1 MEIKFENVSYSYLNG
16 TPLQVD
22 ALIDVT
28 TTILPNKINALIGPS
43 GSGKSTMIE
52 LINGLILPTKGVV
65 HVGEHELRNKIKIV
79 NANKLRFEIGIVFQN
94 PEEQFFQ
101 RTVKKEIEFGMKYF
115 GYKKDKIDERVKS
128 ALKMVGLN
136 DSYLLRNPFELSGG
150 EKRKIAIA
158 SVLAFNPEVII
169 LDEPTNG
176 LDSTG
181 KESLIK
187 LIKMLK
193 TKYNKTIIVVSHD
206 VDILYKFVDN
216 VIILSNG
223 RLLMQGNK
231 FDVFKN
237 VEFLSSNGVK
247 VPRIVEFIH
256 KVKEKTGKYLGD
268 IDDVNDLI
276 KEIYQNV
283 Q

>member
-1 MEIKFENVSYSYLNG
+1 MEIRFENVSYSYLEG

-22 ALIDVT
+22 ALKNIN
-28 TTILPNKINALIGPS
+28 TTILPNQINAIIGPS

-52 LINGLILPTKGVV
+52 LINGLKLPTKGIVY
-65 HVGEHELRNKIKIV
+65 VGKHKLRNNIRII
-79 NANKLRFEIGIVFQN
+79 NANKLRFDIGVVFQN
-94 PEEQFFQ
+94 PEDQFFQ
-101 RTVKKEIEFGMKYF
+101 KTVKKEIEFGMKYF
-115 GYKKDKIDERVKS
+115 GYKVDKIEERINN
-128 ALKMVGLN
+128 ALKMVGL
-136 DSYLLRNPFELSGG
+136 DDTYLNRDPFSLSGG
-150 EKRKIAIA
+150 EKRKVTIA

-169 LDEPTNG
+169 LDEPTNA
-176 LDSTG
+176 LDSTS

-187 LIKMLK
+187 LIKLLK

-206 VDILYKFVDN
+206 VDVIYKFVDN

-223 RLLMQGNK
+223 ELLMEGNK
-231 FDVFKN
+231 FEVFKN
-237 VEFLSSNGVK
+237 VEYLTQHGVK

-256 KVKEKTGKYLGD
+256 KVKCKTGKYLGD